1 VDGSAGGWQSFATRP
16 FQNGRSATLT
26 PRTQKGLSER
36 ECVDRVVGGDIK
48 PVFGGDERLKIVQTA
63 HCLRRSCER
72 LAAIGPEGVQPVVAL
87 GAHDQ
92 YDRIRAAV
100 GCCYD
105 RRAGVGDG
113 TAPGGLDHR
122 RGVDANFQR
131 NQTVR
136 RLTSRTMRAIAL
148 QNDKYPVGGAP
159 NCRRREGVECR
170 IPLRLALAE

>member
-1 VDGSAGGWQSFATRP
+1 M
-16 FQNGRSATLT
+16 
-26 PRTQKGLSER
+26 
-36 ECVDRVVGGDIK
+36 
-48 PVFGGDERLKIVQTA
+48 VQTA
-63 HCLRRSCER
+63 HCLRRRCER
-72 LAAIGPEGVQPVVAL
+72 LAVIGPERVQPVVAL

-92 YDRIRAAV
+92 YNRIRAAV

-148 QNDKYPVGGAP
+148 QNDKYPSAALQTAGDVMAMFVVTRAFATAP
-159 NCRRREGVECR
+159 PTPPRLSRSRR
-170 IPLRLALAE
+170 